1 MKNLIK
7 KFVLVFIFMNLALS
21 LNMAYAVHQ
30 GGAVHTP
37 PDKPSGVLAPL
48 ELIKKIGNE
57 VKILPGFTPSGT
69 EETSGTHPDTFNTKT
84 GIATAVSPIL
94 YAIDIFRY
102 VISGI
107 AFLVVIV
114 AAIKLVSVSNE
125 EEATKQKTAMLV
137 GVVGLII
144 IQLADTIVKKM
155 FFGEQGEAFEDLGTV
170 QFFAEESV
178 SQIRGVVGFV
188 QMFVGAVAVFMI
200 VTRGFTLIYDPGD
213 EEAIGKAKTHITYGL
228 VGIVVILLS
237 EVIVRGFIFPEGGTK
252 LPKLEVGKKI
262 IISLTN
268 YLSGFV
274 ALFAFLSLFFAG
286 YRYVTSG
293 GNEEVNETVKKTL
306 LGAVIALVLAL
317 TAFALV
323 HTFVTLD
330 KTVLPEG
337 AETATN
343 YLL

>member
-1 MKNLIK
+1 MKKIIK
-7 KFVLVFIFMNLALS
+7 KFALVFIFMNLVLS
-21 LNMAYAVHQ
+21 LNMVYANHEN
-30 GGAVHTP
+30 GASHTP
-37 PDKPSGVLAPL
+37 PDAPTGVFAPL
-48 ELIKKIGNE
+48 TVLKSIGEKTN
-57 VKILPGFTPSGT
+57 LPGFTPSADSGP
-69 EETSGTHPDTFNTKT
+69 SGTHPDTFNIKP
-84 GIATAVSPIL
+84 GIATATSPIL

-102 VISGI
+102 IMSGI
-107 AFLVVIV
+107 AFMVVIIS
-114 AAIKLVSVSNE
+114 AIKLVSVSNE
-125 EEATKQKTAMLV
+125 EEATKQKTALVV
-137 GVVGLII
+137 GVIGLLI

-178 SQIRGVVGFV
+178 SQIRGVIGFV

-228 VGIVVILLS
+228 VGIVVVLLS
-237 EVIVRGFIFPEGGTK
+237 EVIVRGFIFPEAGTQ

-268 YLSGFV
+268 YLSGFI

-306 LGAVIALVLAL
+306 LGAVIALLLAL
-317 TAFALV
+317 AAFALV
-323 HTFVTLD
+323 NTFVTLD
-330 KTVLPEG
+330 KTILPES
-337 AETATN
+337 AKTSAN